1 MIEVKT
7 ILVAA
12 AMLAVAAPVQAA
24 GYPER
29 PISLVIGFPP
39 GGGADNVAR
48 VYADHLAKT
57 LNQPVIVENRP
68 GAGATIA
75 AGYVARSKPDGYTI
89 FMGNSSV
96 MGSDNV
102 LYKVSYTPESF
113 IPVARLTTSPM
124 ILIASQKSG
133 ISSVQDLLDRAE
145 KEPGKLTFASSGNGV
160 ITHLA
165 GVQFLQLSGRKLLH
179 VPFKGGAPA
188 TQSVAAGDTDISFA
202 TAPSAKA
209 MIDTGKVKGLAITSK
224 APSAVIGQY
233 KPIDQSGL
241 KGYDITNWWGIF
253 VPAGT
258 PKPVTDALFAA
269 TRKVLDMPAVQKNLA
284 ANFEQV
290 NPSASQ
296 EEFAQFAR
304 REGRLGLDLAKAS
317 LQTKN

>member
-1 MIEVKT
+1 MIGAKKVLT
-7 ILVAA
+7 AA
-12 AMLAVAAPVQAA
+12 FLLAATVSAHAA

-48 VYADHLAKT
+48 VYADHLAKV
-57 LNQPVIVENRP
+57 LGQPVIVENRP
-68 GAGATIA
+68 GAGSTIA
-75 AGYVARSKPDGYTI
+75 AGHVARAKPDGYTI

-124 ILIASQKSG
+124 ILIASKKSG
-133 ISSVQDLLDRAE
+133 INSVQDLLDRSE

-165 GVQFLQLSGRKLLH
+165 GVEFLRLSGRNLLH
-179 VPFKGGAPA
+179 IPFKGGAPA

-224 APSAVIGQY
+224 APSAVINQF

-241 KGYDITNWWGIF
+241 KGYDITNWWGVF

-258 PKPVTDALFAA
+258 PQNITDTLFAA
-269 TRKVLDMPAVQKNLA
+269 TGKVLAESAVKKNLT
-284 ANFEQV
+284 ANFEEV
-290 NPSASQ
+290 NPSESQ
-296 EEFAQFAR
+296 AAFAQFAR
-304 REGRLGLDLAKAS
+304 EEGKLGLDLARAS